1 MYRLTVLYNQPTD
14 PAAFDEYYANTHMP
28 LAAKLPGL
36 RSAAVSKGDTL
47 DGSTPDVYQVSELY
61 FDSKTDLV
69 AALTSEQGQAVSA
82 DVANFATTGASMV
95 FTEVTEVSL

>member
-14 PAAFDEYYANTHMP
+14 AAAFDAYYTGTHLP

-47 DGSTPDVYQVSELY
+47 DGSTPEIYQVAELY
-61 FDSKTDLV
+61 FNSKADLL
-69 AALTSEQGQAVSA
+69 AALGSDIGREVGQ
-82 DVANFATTGASMV
+82 DVANFATGGASMV